1 MRIVDHTPELK
12 QAERRQ
18 TAIGLEA
25 IGLTAEGYAKLL
37 CPVDTGILRNSITHA
52 VKEQDKTVV
61 LSTNVSYAPYV
72 EYGTGVFAEN
82 GNGRQTPWKY
92 QDAKGNWHTTTG
104 QKPQSFIRPAVNN
117 HLNEYQQILEQY
129 LRG

>member
-82 GNGRQTPWKY
+82 DNGRQTPWRY

-104 QKPQSFIRPAVNN
+104 QKPQPFIRPAVNN

>member
-37 CPVDTGILRNSITHA
+37 CPVDTGVLRNSITHA

-92 QDAKGNWHTTTG
+92 QDAHGHWHTTTG
-104 QKPQSFIRPAVNN
+104 SKPQPFIRPAVNN

>member
-104 QKPQSFIRPAVNN
+104 SKPQPFIRPAVNN